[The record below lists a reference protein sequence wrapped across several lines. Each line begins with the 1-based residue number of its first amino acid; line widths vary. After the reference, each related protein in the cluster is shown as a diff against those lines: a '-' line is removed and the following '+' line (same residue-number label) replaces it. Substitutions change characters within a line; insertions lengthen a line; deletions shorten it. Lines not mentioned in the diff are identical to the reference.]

1 MIAFGTK
8 MVRVRHCL
16 FLPFPLP
23 FLSFFLSLPLLFLF
37 LLLSFFLWFFLSF
50 CLSFF
55 LSFSV
60 PFPFVFLSFSF
71 LFPFPF
77 LFLSLSFLFLFPLPF
92 LFFPFPSFTIPFPFP
107 SPRSCEF
114 FDQGVKPA
122 LGKTTRG
129 EKTIMLEKPFERARG
144 FYNPPRVH
152 NTWSTYCQDFFCTSI
167 RWIFWAKTFDHL
179 LGRT

>member
-1 MIAFGTK
+1 

-71 LFPFPF
+71 LFPF